1 MHADEAR
8 KREEARNDG
17 GWHACNTKPETNRL
31 IFFFAST
38 LIAIIACMIVG
49 FGATQYKDNLLY
61 EFYDGARENLAA
73 AIVVGAML
81 IVVGLIGC
89 FGAVFNHRNGVLCFF
104 IFCFTVLVGQLFVIT
119 FFYARMH
126 PDSVRL
132 EQTQFKTK
140 WISFAAEARGGSED
154 RNKAARKFLSN
165 IQTEY
170 ACCGYDD
177 VNDPVG
183 CEGTGVPS
191 SGPGEPAKPACLQL
205 PATCDEKNKAN
216 PCKDKLADFVHDAM
230 EPWAVGYI
238 IFLVFEF
245 LLLFS
250 MCLVLC
256 HIKPEAKDTAQYIGD
271 YYQTKN
277 PA

>member
-8 KREEARNDG
+8 KRAEARSDE
-17 GWHACNTKPETNRL
+17 GWHACNTAPETNRL

-38 LIAIIACMIVG
+38 LVAIIACMIVG

-73 AIVVGAML
+73 AIVVGALL
-81 IVVGLIGC
+81 IVVGVIGC

-104 IFCFTVLVGQLFVIT
+104 IFCFVVLIGQLFVIT

-132 EQTQFKTK
+132 EQGEFKVK
-140 WISFAAEARGGSED
+140 WLEFAAEAKKPGGGDDSAAGD
-154 RNKAARKFLSN
+154 RIKATRQFLNN

-170 ACCGYDD
+170 ACCAYDD
-177 VNDPVG
+177 AFDPPG
-183 CEGTGVPS
+183 CDDT
-191 SGPGEPAKPACLQL
+191 ACVQR
-205 PATCDEKNKAN
+205 PATCAKAN
-216 PCKDKLADFVHDAM
+216 ENTPCKDKLAQFVHDAM

-271 YYQTKN
+271 YYTTKN